1 MTFRTPTPPL
11 NHLRSFQVIGKHLS
25 LARAAEELHLTAS
38 ALSHQLGQLEDRLGT
53 KLFARN
59 GRGLQFTDV
68 GRKLHARV
76 DESLIAL
83 AAALREA
90 AGPAQDKAL
99 VVSALHTFAS
109 RWLLPRFTRF
119 PAQVAN
125 TEIRVSR
132 VDANFDHDNVDC
144 AVFYGDG
151 QWRGLAADFLRDEYL
166 VLVCAPAVLAQRP
179 LARYDDVYGYQLLEA
194 KQRPQDWELWLQ
206 KAGVTPDATPRLLT
220 LESRNLVIEAAEAG
234 LGLAVV
240 DPEMVVKELESG
252 RLVQPWPLTAKGP
265 GAYYLVYPEERV
277 LSGKVLAF
285 RDWLLGEFAPGQSAP
300 SGRNGT

>member
-11 NHLRSFQVIGKHLS
+11 NHLRSFQAIGKHLS

-38 ALSHQLGQLEDRLGT
+38 ALSHQLGQLEERLGT

-68 GRKLHARV
+68 GRKLHAQV
-76 DESLIAL
+76 DESLNQLAL
-83 AAALREA
+83 ALREA
-90 AGPAQDKAL
+90 ASQPGDRPL

-109 RWLLPRFTRF
+109 RWLLPRFSRF

-132 VDANFDHDNVDC
+132 VDANFDRDNVDC

-151 QWRGLAADFLRDEYL
+151 DWRGLTADFLRDEYL

-179 LARYDDVYGYQLLEA
+179 LERYEDIRGHQLLEA
-194 KQRPQDWELWLQ
+194 KPRPQDWELWLQ
-206 KAGVTPDATPRLLT
+206 KAGLTPEPLPRLLT

-240 DPEMVVKELESG
+240 DPEMVTKELETG
-252 RLVQPWPLTAKGP
+252 RLVQPWPLAAKGP
-265 GAYYLVYPEERV
+265 GAYYLVYPEEHE
-277 LSGKVLAF
+277 LAGKVLAF
-285 RDWLLGEFAPGQSAP
+285 REWLLSEFTQDPGRS
-300 SGRNGT
+300 